1 MQSLETLCARWNIR
15 EDVAGA
21 SFVAFGSAAPE
32 IIINSITTLK
42 SAASADKG
50 ADLGVAAIIGKCT
63 AMKFTPQRSLNAWQR
78 NSTPHAVSPG
88 LKLVT
93 QALGLTIHS
102 LRAMT
107 HR

>member
-50 ADLGVAAIIGKCT
+50 ADLGVAAIIGKWT
-63 AMKFTPQRSLNAWQR
+63 AMKFIPKRSLNAWQR
-78 NSTPHAVSPG
+78 DPTVHAG
-88 LKLVT
+88 LE
-93 QALGLTIHS
+93 ALKRSHW
-102 LRAMT
+102 A
-107 HR
+107 